1 MTTRVLLAAN
11 AGSFLGG
18 GQVSLLGLVER
29 MNRARF
35 EPYVVCPEEGDFLEA
50 LLERGVPALVRR
62 MPSLRGWS
70 GLTAPLALRPWI
82 RLIHRYGIQLL
93 HADGTR
99 AMIHAGLAGRLA
111 SVPVLWHVRVL
122 GSDGLLDRM
131 LARISTRVLVN
142 SDAVA
147 RRFDFMKSRSSSDG
161 PTVIPNGVELE
172 SFARATRDP
181 VLRRQWGL
189 EGKFALLMLAQL
201 IPWKRQDLAIQI
213 LSLLRKRGLNASL
226 VLVGEEVASS
236 RGERA
241 RLEEL
246 ARRLGVDAYCVFAG
260 FRRDVPQ
267 VLKQADVLLHTAR
280 DEPFGRALIEAMAS
294 SLPVVAAA
302 GGGVEEV
309 VEDGLTGVV
318 VRSNSPEAWVG
329 AIEKLYQDPPLR
341 RQMGTA
347 GRRRAEELFSIE
359 SHVAGVERVYEE
371 VLSSGQ

>member
-1 MTTRVLLAAN
+1 
-11 AGSFLGG
+11 
-18 GQVSLLGLVER
+18 VSLLGLVER

-82 RLIHRYGIQLL
+82 QLIHRYGIQLL

-147 RRFDFMKSRSSSDG
+147 RRFDFMKARSSSDG

-241 RLEEL
+241 RLEEVRSTGVAINVDEFVAGASGIAAPIFDRAGAVVAACTVIGPTGRLLTQQDDL
-246 ARRLGVDAYCVFAG
+246 ARWVKAAGDAVSRRLGFQPG
-260 FRRDVPQ
+260 
-267 VLKQADVLLHTAR
+267 
-280 DEPFGRALIEAMAS
+280 
-294 SLPVVAAA
+294 
-302 GGGVEEV
+302 
-309 VEDGLTGVV
+309 
-318 VRSNSPEAWVG
+318 
-329 AIEKLYQDPPLR
+329 
-341 RQMGTA
+341 
-347 GRRRAEELFSIE
+347 
-359 SHVAGVERVYEE
+359 
-371 VLSSGQ
+371 